1 METKRPDNL
10 KHVAEIDPLEGLS
23 IKLKEETKVGID
35 YNNDSHKEYCSKRT
49 LILNF
54 LKSLIEL
61 HNFRESVYFLA
72 VFYLDI
78 ILLANPNFNYEM
90 AAYSCFLLA
99 SKNLKNKNFYSN

>member
-10 KHVAEIDPLEGLS
+10 KHVAEIDPLEALS

-35 YNNDSHKEYCSKRT
+35 YNNDSHKEYCSKRN

-78 ILLANPNFNYEM
+78 IILSNPNFNYEM

-99 SKNLKNKNFYSN
+99 SKIFIKLKFF